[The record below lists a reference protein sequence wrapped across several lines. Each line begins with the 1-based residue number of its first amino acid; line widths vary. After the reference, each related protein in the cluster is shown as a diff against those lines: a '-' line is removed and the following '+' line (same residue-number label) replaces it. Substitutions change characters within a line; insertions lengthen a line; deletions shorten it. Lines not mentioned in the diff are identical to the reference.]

1 MKALVESI
9 KSGKFDNQAEQG
21 AESTLTTILG
31 RMAAYSGKEA
41 TWDKMI
47 KSDDKWNLKL
57 NLDALGGGGAVS
69 MKG

>member
-9 KSGKFDNQAEQG
+9 KSGQFLNEAEQG

-31 RMAAYSGKEA
+31 RMAAYSGKEV
-41 TWDKMI
+41 TWEKMI
-47 KSDDKWNLKL
+47 RSNEKWNLKL
-57 NLDALGGGGAVS
+57 NFDSLGAAEAVS